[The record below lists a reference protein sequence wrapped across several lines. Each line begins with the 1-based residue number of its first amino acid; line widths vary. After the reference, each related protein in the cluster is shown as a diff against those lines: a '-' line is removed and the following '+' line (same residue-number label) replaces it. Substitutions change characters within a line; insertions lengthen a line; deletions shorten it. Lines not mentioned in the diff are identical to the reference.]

1 MFGSGA
7 PGTETLT
14 ITRIGL
20 CFEISVVCFIPY
32 KTKKM
37 MPTYKKGSEYVNMYP
52 GPCRLGSFFGF
63 PESISGFSSKA
74 LSCLVFKLGASPC
87 YSGET
92 SQKKQETAEIENRNA
107 KRRKTQRE
115 RKGKKHLPGAQGLGL
130 NRQDRIDRPRPRLTS
145 LRQSGLGLWT
155 FMGEGNT

>member
-1 MFGSGA
+1 MAKDRAIFVSCGVYMFGSDA

-52 GPCRLGSFFGF
+52 GPSLLPCRLGFFFGF

-92 SQKKQETAEIENRNA
+92 SQKKQETATDYLCVKQLRLRRGKRNA
-107 KRRKTQRE
+107 KNASR
-115 RKGKKHLPGAQGLGL
+115 GGSNPDFSSL
-130 NRQDRIDRPRPRLTS
+130 NRTES
-145 LRQSGLGLWT
+145 
-155 FMGEGNT
+155 